1 MQCLGTAAHMPSV
14 TCKLTVSNLCD
25 LQAKYNEAIE
35 ETTWEKLKRLATGR
49 SRSQA
54 YLDGA
59 KERAHNAGGHLSD
72 VSAVQVCT
80 ISFHPDGHGSCLLF
94 SRTDA
99 VQTMIMFLTG

>member
-1 MQCLGTAAHMPSV
+1 MTG
-14 TCKLTVSNLCD
+14 
-25 LQAKYNEAIE
+25 
-35 ETTWEKLKRLATGR
+35 ETTWEKIKRLATGR

-80 ISFHPDGHGSCLLF
+80 PSPFSQQGRRIWFPYVPGS
-94 SRTDA
+94 A
-99 VQTMIMFLTG
+99 VHVLAVSCG